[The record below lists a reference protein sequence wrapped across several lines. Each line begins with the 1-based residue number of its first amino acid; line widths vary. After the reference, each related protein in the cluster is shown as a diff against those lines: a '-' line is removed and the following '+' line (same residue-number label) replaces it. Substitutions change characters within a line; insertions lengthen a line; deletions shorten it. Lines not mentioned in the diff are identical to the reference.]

1 MKFSNSPTSPAPR
14 APGCTRRGFL
24 QTTAGVAAGWGTV
37 CLASRESAASVPAG
51 IELESLRET
60 IEDRPGTLVA
70 RAVSRGWKVVRDD
83 TVMSRPE
90 SWQRELA
97 EALARHRLELA
108 AIEAVVDF
116 GRVTFASDRD
126 VVRCEVLGRLASAVG
141 RARELRCRHLLV
153 VPGLVPRGISDA
165 VIRVRVSALLA
176 ECRQRA
182 GRAGMHVVVE
192 RFDRGADHPR
202 LIERGL
208 CLDV

>member
-1 MKFSNSPTSPAPR
+1 MKFSNCPTSPVAR
-14 APGCTRRGFL
+14 VPGCTRRGFL
-24 QTTAGVAAGWGTV
+24 QATAGVAAGWGTL
-37 CLASRESAASVPAG
+37 CLASQESVAGVPEG

-60 IEDRPGTLVA
+60 IEDRPRTLVA
-70 RAVSRGWKVVRDD
+70 RAVSRGWTVVRDD
-83 TVMSRPE
+83 TVTSRPE

-126 VVRCEVLGRLASAVG
+126 VVRREVLGRLATAVR
-141 RARELRCRHLLV
+141 RARKLRCRHLLV
-153 VPGLVPRGISDA
+153 VPGLVPGGISDA
-165 VIRVRVSALLA
+165 MIRVRVSSLLA
-176 ECRQRA
+176 ECRERA

-192 RFDRGADHPR
+192 RIDRGADHPR
-202 LIERGL
+202 LVERGL